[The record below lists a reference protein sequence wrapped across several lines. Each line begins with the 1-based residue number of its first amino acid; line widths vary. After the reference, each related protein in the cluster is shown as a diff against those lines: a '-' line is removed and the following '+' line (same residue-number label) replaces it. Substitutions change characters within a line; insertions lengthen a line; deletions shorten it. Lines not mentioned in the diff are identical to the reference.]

1 MSIDTLLPTR
11 FVTTP
16 AGPIAFVDTGGPGE
30 PILLIHGFA
39 SNKSINW
46 IYPGWVD
53 TLSRA
58 GRRVIA
64 LDNRG
69 HGESVKLYDPADYR
83 IAMMAGDALALLD
96 YLDIE
101 RVDLM
106 GYSMGARISTRITL
120 DQPERVRGLILGGMA
135 TGLFSPTAGP
145 PEPIVAA
152 LEAPSLKDVP
162 DRTGRSFRAFAEQ
175 TRSDLKALA
184 ACIKASREVFSRD
197 EIARVTAPTL
207 IAVGTRDTIAGSPEE
222 LAALMPNARALPI
235 PERDHM
241 VAVGDKV
248 FKEGALAFLAT
259 LA

>member
-1 MSIDTLLPTR
+1 MTTDTLLPTR

-16 AGPIAFVDTGGPGE
+16 SGPIAYVDTGGSGR

-39 SNKSINW
+39 SNKAINW

-53 TLSRA
+53 TLTKA
-58 GRRVIA
+58 GFRVVA

-69 HGESVKLYDPADYR
+69 HGESMKLYDPADYR
-83 IAMMAGDALALLD
+83 IAAMAGDAVALLD
-96 YLDIE
+96 HLALPT
-101 RVDLM
+101 VDLM
-106 GYSMGARISTRITL
+106 GYSMGARISTRVTL
-120 DQPERVRGLILGGMA
+120 DQPKRVRTLILGGMA

-152 LEAPSLKDVP
+152 LEAPSLRDVP

-175 TRSDLKALA
+175 TKSDLKALA

-197 EIARVTAPTL
+197 EIARVAAPTL
-207 IAVGTRDTIAGSPEE
+207 IGVGTRDTIAGSPEE
-222 LAALMPNARALPI
+222 LAALMPDAVSLPI
-235 PERDHM
+235 PGRDHM

-248 FKEGALAFLAT
+248 FKEGALAFLA
-259 LA
+259 AHA

>member
-1 MSIDTLLPTR
+1 MTIETLLPTR
-11 FVTTP
+11 FVPTP
-16 AGPIAFVDTGGPGE
+16 AGPIAFVDSGGGGA

-39 SNKSINW
+39 SNKAINW

-53 TLSRA
+53 TLVRS

-83 IAMMAGDALALLD
+83 IGLMAGDALALLD
-96 YLDIE
+96 HLDIA
-101 RVDLM
+101 RADLL
-106 GYSMGARISTRITL
+106 GYSMGARISTRLTL
-120 DQPERVRGLILGGMA
+120 DHPGRVRSLILGGMA

-152 LEAPSLKDVP
+152 LEAPSLRDVP

-175 TRSDLKALA
+175 TKSDLKALA

-197 EIARVTAPTL
+197 EIARVAAPTL

-222 LAALMPNARALPI
+222 LAALMPDARALPI
-235 PERDHM
+235 PGRDHM

-248 FKEGALAFLAT
+248 FKDGALAFLAE
-259 LA
+259 LG